1 MLVPSALRSNSTSS
15 TEHNAYLASLLLLQT
30 ADEAGSEAAP
40 PAESAGNGGG
50 TAPPAGNGI
59 NSSSSGSSLSP
70 VKAFSWERSAF
81 RGTRK
86 FELEMIIKNLEAE
99 IVSLVLEILGVERGV
114 EEVRECIASGSAYRG
129 RQGEAL
135 GAVEGKL
142 ASKELLLREKE
153 KQLRDEKMVLLRSLQ
168 GSNDDSQQRKAY
180 GTTTTTDT
188 TRHNEGI
195 SGDHS

>member
-40 PAESAGNGGG
+40 PAESAGSGGG

-59 NSSSSGSSLSP
+59 NSSSGSSLSP